1 MNSNRPFD
9 LKALLLLSAGHM
21 VTDIYQGALPGLLP
35 LLRDKLDLSYAAAG
49 AILLASNLTSS
60 VVQPVFG
67 MVSDRREKPILLP
80 LGCLFAGAGFSLLA
94 LPSSYLLVLL
104 LVAVSGFG
112 VASYHPEGY
121 KTASFFTGTRAA
133 AGMSLFSVGG
143 NLGFAIGPALCLWVV
158 TGLGLTSLPVMIV
171 PSLLFVALITVFRRR
186 LTVTQERRGPGG
198 GAAQPLPPGTMRALG
213 LLVGTVV
220 MRSWTQAGL
229 MTFIPFYTIDVLG
242 QDPVQ
247 AGKLVSIFLLGGV
260 LGTLGGAPLA
270 DRWGH
275 RRYLI
280 GSLAAAS
287 ALFPLVPALRGTAQA
302 LLLGVFGA
310 VLISTFTVT
319 VVMAH
324 QLLPRNRGVASGLMV
339 GFAIGT
345 GGIGV
350 TLLGAV
356 ADRFGVPAALHA
368 IGVLPVLGLLLSLLL
383 RYRPEAPREEP
394 APTGSAPAAPPP
406 RPPGPGRR

>member
-1 MNSNRPFD
+1 MTANRPFD

-60 VVQPVFG
+60 VVQPLFG

-80 LGCLFAGAGFSLLA
+80 LGCLFAGAGFSLLSM
-94 LPSSYLLVLL
+94 PSSYLLVLV
-104 LVAVSGFG
+104 LVAVSGLG
-112 VASYHPEGY
+112 IASYHPEGY
-121 KTASFFTGTRAA
+121 KTASFFTGSRPA

-158 TGLGLTSLPVMIV
+158 TSLGLSSLPVMIV
-171 PSLLFVALITVFRRR
+171 PSLLFVALITLFRRR
-186 LTVTQERRGPGG
+186 LTVTQERRGPA
-198 GAAQPLPPGTMRALG
+198 GAAATPLPPGTLRTLG
-213 LLVGTVV
+213 LLIATVV
-220 MRSWTQAGL
+220 MRSWTQVGL

-247 AGKLVSIFLLGGV
+247 AGKLVSVFLLGGV

-280 GSLAAAS
+280 ASLAAAS
-287 ALFPLVPALRGTAQA
+287 VLLPLVPVLRGPAQA
-302 LLLGVFGA
+302 VLLGVFGA

-350 TLLGAV
+350 TLLGVV

-383 RYRPEAPREEP
+383 RYRPETPREEP
-394 APTGSAPAAPPP
+394 AAG
-406 RPPGPGRR
+406 